1 MKELINPMD
10 FQKIV
15 DSYKLS
21 ILEYKKHK
29 MHKHLHWRM
38 LFKQFDQ
45 YLLNE
50 DNFKNCRR
58 NSITAGMNN
67 CVSKDG
73 KKLDEDVIQKK
84 HQNALKGFYNVKDHI
99 DPEMLDFI
107 NDNNVGNPINFDLDG
122 RSISRFIID
131 FVYFA
136 DSIKRIINDRSKPL
150 KIIEIGGGYG
160 GLARVLK
167 QVYPNA
173 KMVLFDLPETNTIS
187 TYYLSHSFPN
197 AKMMI
202 MANYEKKKLFEAD
215 FTVLPG
221 WLMTEITDSSV
232 DLVINTRSMMEMEK
246 IIVDQYVEQ
255 IQRVTKPGGY
265 FYCINRHKKMKSGWQ
280 RPFLFHEMPFDKKW
294 EVVFLRTKWDQRRI
308 GELMIQRE
316 EKECLDVNIQEM
328 IYEIYSETQTPIYN
342 KGKVSRKQNI
352 MKLFVKLYKNILRY
366 R

>member
-1 MKELINPMD
+1 MKEGHTFNPMD
-10 FQKIV
+10 FQNIV
-15 DSYKLS
+15 DSYKTS
-21 ILEYKKHK
+21 ILGYKKHK
-29 MHKHLHWRM
+29 MHKHQHWRM
-38 LFKQFDQ
+38 FFKQFDQ
-45 YLLNE
+45 YLQDDE
-50 DNFKNCRR
+50 IWKDFRR
-58 NSITAGMNN
+58 NAISLGMNDSVKKN
-67 CVSKDG
+67 GDVFSQVEIQRILNNFQYIKDRIEQ
-73 KKLDEDVIQKK
+73 D
-84 HQNALKGFYNVKDHI
+84 
-99 DPEMLDFI
+99 MLDFL
-107 NDNNVGNPINFDLDG
+107 NDNNIGNPIGFYFDG
-122 RSISRFIID
+122 RFINRSIID

-160 GLARVLK
+160 GLARILK

-173 KMVLFDLPETNTIS
+173 KMVLFDLPESNTIS

-221 WLMTEITDSSV
+221 WLMTEITGNSV

-265 FYCINRHKKMKSGWQ
+265 FYCVNRYEKSKSSWK

-328 IYEIYSETQTPIYN
+328 IYEIYRETQSPIHI
-342 KGKVSRKQNI
+342 GKVSRKQNI
-352 MKLFVKLYKNILRY
+352 MKLFVKLYYNILRY